1 MPDKRWPDILRTI
14 DTKTK
19 VLALISLL
27 AEALFGASLTKL
39 PKEQTLYALI
49 VCAAILVITIIGIV
63 IIEVRSANLP
73 VTEVRPSPLTPDTKL
88 LNQLVDGALE
98 TVCRAVSIPET
109 PESARLRVFIFRK
122 NGTQLTCSHYWAP
135 NPVRELVNR
144 LHFEINSGV
153 AKDVAVVQAAIDERI
168 TRTKVKPLPAY
179 MKKVTG
185 EISDELTFVV
195 AAPIRRADGSIWG
208 IVDFD
213 AGSDKGKNLLLTEV
227 ADAALFQL
235 ALHLQVI
242 FSLSADVS
250 PCTT

>member
-1 MPDKRWPDILRTI
+1 M
-14 DTKTK
+14 
-19 VLALISLL
+19 V
-27 AEALFGASLTKL
+27 
-39 PKEQTLYALI
+39 Q
-49 VCAAILVITIIGIV
+49 
-63 IIEVRSANLP
+63 
-73 VTEVRPSPLTPDTKL
+73 
-88 LNQLVDGALE
+88 LE
-98 TVCRAVSIPET
+98 TVCRAVSIRET

-122 NGTQLTCSHYWAP
+122 DGTHLTCSHYWAP

-153 AKDVAVVQAAIDERI
+153 AKDVAVVQAVIDERI

-185 EISDELTFVV
+185 EVSDELRFVL

-213 AGSDKGKNLLLTEV
+213 AGSDKGKNLLLTDV

-235 ALHLQVI
+235 ALHLQVF

-250 PCTT
+250 PPTT

>member
-1 MPDKRWPDILRTI
+1 M
-14 DTKTK
+14 
-19 VLALISLL
+19 V
-27 AEALFGASLTKL
+27 
-39 PKEQTLYALI
+39 Q
-49 VCAAILVITIIGIV
+49 
-63 IIEVRSANLP
+63 
-73 VTEVRPSPLTPDTKL
+73 
-88 LNQLVDGALE
+88 LE

-122 NGTQLTCSHYWAP
+122 DGTQLTCSHYWAP

-153 AKDVAVVQAAIDERI
+153 AKDVAVVQAVIDERI

-185 EISDELTFVV
+185 EVSDELTFVL

-213 AGSDKGKNLLLTEV
+213 AGSDKGKNLLLTDV

-235 ALHLQVI
+235 ALHLQVF

-250 PCTT
+250 PPTT